1 MAKKRI
7 IQIKRKK
14 GERYNHTKINADGL
28 KFDSKKEYDR
38 YKFLKDA
45 EDEGLIT
52 NLRTQVKFELIP
64 AVTEE
69 YVVHLKTKD
78 KIKTRTLQLAIT
90 WTADF
95 VYLKDGQE
103 VIEDVKPSKALLSD
117 RFVIKE
123 KLFFWKYRKKIR
135 LIYDVKDPI

>member
-1 MAKKRI
+1 MAFQKGF
-7 IQIKRKK
+7 KRKK
-14 GERYNHTKINADGL
+14 GERYNHTTVEVDGL
-28 KFDSKKEYDR
+28 KFDSKKEYQR
-38 YKFLKDA
+38 YLFLKDA
-45 EDEGLIT
+45 EDKGLIT
-52 NLRTQVKFELIP
+52 DLRTQVKFELIP

-69 YVVHLKTKD
+69 YVEHLKTKD

-95 VYLKDGQE
+95 VYLKNGEE
-103 VIEDVKPSKALLSD
+103 VVEDVKPSKFLLSD

-135 LIYDVKDPI
+135 LVYDVTAPI

>member
-1 MAKKRI
+1 MAIKKTIR
-7 IQIKRKK
+7 RKK
-14 GERYNHTKINADGL
+14 GERDNHKTIRVDGL
-28 KFDSKKEYDR
+28 KFDSQKEYDR
-38 YKFLKDA
+38 YLFLKKA
-45 EDEGLIT
+45 EDEGLIS

-64 AVTEE
+64 SVTEE

-95 VYLKDGQE
+95 VYIKDGE
-103 VIEDVKPSKALLSD
+103 EIIEDVKPRKDLLSD

-123 KLFFWKYRKKIR
+123 KLFFWRYHKRIKLVYEE
-135 LIYDVKDPI
+135 DEPV

>member
-1 MAKKRI
+1 MAFKKGF
-7 IQIKRKK
+7 KRKK
-14 GERYNHTKINADGL
+14 GERYNHTTVEVDGL
-28 KFDSKKEYDR
+28 KFDSKKEYQR
-38 YKFLKDA
+38 YLFLKDA
-45 EDEGLIT
+45 EDKGLIT

-69 YVVHLKTKD
+69 YVEHLKTKD

-95 VYLKDGQE
+95 VYWKNGEE
-103 VIEDVKPSKALLSD
+103 VIEDVKPSKFLLSD

-135 LIYDVKDPI
+135 LVYDVTDPI

>member
-1 MAKKRI
+1 MAFKKT
-7 IQIKRKK
+7 IKRKK
-14 GERYNHTKINADGL
+14 GERYNHTIVEADGL
-28 KFDSKKEYDR
+28 KFDSKKEYQR
-38 YKFLKDA
+38 YLFLKEA
-45 EDEGLIT
+45 EDKGLIT
-52 NLRTQVKFELIP
+52 DLRTQVKFELIP

-69 YVVHLKTKD
+69 YVEHLKTKD

-95 VYLKDGQE
+95 VYYKGE
-103 VIEDVKPSKALLSD
+103 EMVVEDVKPSKFLLSD

-135 LIYDVKDPI
+135 LIYDVTDPI

>member
-1 MAKKRI
+1 MAFKKGF
-7 IQIKRKK
+7 KRKK
-14 GERYNHTKINADGL
+14 GERYNHTTVEADGL
-28 KFDSKKEYDR
+28 KFDSKKEYQR
-38 YKFLKDA
+38 YVFLKNA
-45 EDEGLIT
+45 EDNGLIT
-52 NLRTQVKFELIP
+52 DLRTQVKFELIP

-69 YVVHLKTKD
+69 YVEHLKTKD

-95 VYLKDGQE
+95 VYLKNGEE
-103 VIEDVKPSKALLSD
+103 VIEDVKPSKFLLSD

-135 LIYDVKDPI
+135 LVYDVTDPI